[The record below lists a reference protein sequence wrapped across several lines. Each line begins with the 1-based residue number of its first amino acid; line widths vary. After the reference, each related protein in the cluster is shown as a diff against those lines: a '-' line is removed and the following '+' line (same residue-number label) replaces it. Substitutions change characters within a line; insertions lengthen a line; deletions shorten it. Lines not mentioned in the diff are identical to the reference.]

1 MKYILKG
8 GEKIMLK
15 LFKKLTTQWFWG
27 VYTHVTYYSNGRKK
41 S

>member
-1 MKYILKG
+1 MIR
-8 GEKIMLK
+8 

>member
-1 MKYILKG
+1 
-8 GEKIMLK
+8 MLH

-27 VYTHVTYYSNGRKK
+27 VYTHTNYYANGRKK